1 MAMHWLLDNLNHI
14 ASVLPAFDTDA
25 RVIIQEA
32 MNALTAC
39 SMPLYPQ
46 DDSQDGGPGFEVRQG
61 DLEVAW
67 QAAQRRYAILA
78 PRSTCGDGSTAR
90 RTPAEIARVR
100 NDIALSNLRR
110 RTMAPGW
117 ILGIDR
123 RQAIEDPP

>member
-67 QAAQRRYAILA
+67 QAAQDGIVQL
-78 PRSTCGDGSTAR
+78 PRPVGRSEHHHT
-90 RTPAEIARVR
+90 
-100 NDIALSNLRR
+100 
-110 RTMAPGW
+110 
-117 ILGIDR
+117 GIVWTGGGGGGGEQKGKR
-123 RQAIEDPP
+123 WGRGKGRKGGGKAGLEGRARQANF